1 MADWYDY
8 ITVPSGVGAL
18 ERATLEAV
26 RKFGLDISL
35 DQVGWD
41 PATDEISYLIETTDY
56 GREP

>member
-1 MADWYDY
+1 MADWYDH

-41 PATDEISYLIETTDY
+41 PATDEVIFAVEMSE
-56 GREP
+56 

>member
-8 ITVPSGVGAL
+8 IIVQAGVGAL

-41 PATDEISYLIETTDY
+41 PATDEVTFAIEMS
-56 GREP
+56 E

>member
-26 RKFGLDISL
+26 RKFGLDIQL
-35 DQVGWD
+35 DQVGW
-41 PATDEISYLIETTDY
+41 TEETVTFLIETADY